1 VRLHLDQKDEIGE
14 LATEMNT
21 LADRLVEAHRR
32 IAEESNA
39 KLAAFEQLRHSDR
52 LATIGQ
58 LASGVAHELGTPLSV
73 VSARAQLVA
82 ADPAVSDDV
91 RGNARIVV
99 EQAARMTEIIRQLLD
114 FSRRRRA
121 QPVPTDLRRVV
132 GRMLDLLSAVGAR
145 RSVRFELDAP
155 HEPTMAPVDEGQLQQ
170 ALTNIVLNGVQAMP
184 KGGRIRV
191 RIGSVHATPPAEA
204 KQPSGEYRRIEV
216 EDEGAGIAP
225 EHLPH
230 IFEPFFTTK
239 GVGEGTGLGLSVAH
253 GIVADHGGWIEVE
266 STLGR
271 GTRFRIY
278 LPVAGAAPLR
288 VAS

>member
-1 VRLHLDQKDEIGE
+1 
-14 LATEMNT
+14 
-21 LADRLVEAHRR
+21 
-32 IAEESNA
+32 
-39 KLAAFEQLRHSDR
+39 
-52 LATIGQ
+52 
-58 LASGVAHELGTPLSV
+58 
-73 VSARAQLVA
+73 
-82 ADPAVSDDV
+82 
-91 RGNARIVV
+91 
-99 EQAARMTEIIRQLLD
+99 
-114 FSRRRRA
+114 
-121 QPVPTDLRRVV
+121 
-132 GRMLDLLSAVGAR
+132 MLDLLSAVGAR

-155 HEPTMAPVDEGQLQQ
+155 QEPTMAPVDEGQLQQ

-184 KGGRIRV
+184 QGGRIRV
-191 RIGSVHATPPAEA
+191 RIASVWATPPAEVQ
-204 KQPSGEYRRIEV
+204 QPSGEYRRIEV

-225 EHLPH
+225 ETLAH

-278 LPVAGAAPLR
+278 LPVAGATPLR